1 MIAKVLAT
9 AAATG
14 TLSVSLAG
22 IAWADTSDNDVDGVG
37 PGGVPVKIARVLEQ
51 NGGPS
56 VDAVP
61 PGTGYGPNIYG
72 TSDLA
77 KFPGSVPDALGS
89 IGLGPLTPGD
99 FVTAVTP
106 GCASSALGCQ

>member
-1 MIAKVLAT
+1 MIAKALIIAM
-9 AAATG
+9 ATG
-14 TLSVSLAG
+14 ALSVSLAG
-22 IAWADTSDNDVDGVG
+22 VAWGEPSETHGNDLG

-56 VDAVP
+56 VAAVP
-61 PGTGYGPNIYG
+61 PGTGYGPNIFG

-77 KFPGSVPDALGS
+77 KFPGSVPDAFGS